1 MANKQLLI
9 QAAER
14 FVWKCEHGRGIGSSA
29 RSIETYNQLKKALAA
44 PEAENDGPDFDVDP
58 PEIDYVLQKEY

>member
-14 FVWKCEHGRGIGSSA
+14 FVWKCEHGRG

>member
-9 QAAER
+9 QAAEL

-44 PEAENDGPDFDVDP
+44 PEAENAGPDFDVDP